1 MRNSIGP
8 LYIQVKYMIIIKSKL
23 KDFGA
28 YVKLTMAEVY
38 NRIEREEKRENDL
51 YSEIGKNH

>member
-1 MRNSIGP
+1 MN
-8 LYIQVKYMIIIKSKL
+8 IIKSKL

-38 NRIEREEKRENDL
+38 NKIEREEKRENDL
-51 YSEIGKNH
+51 YSEIGKNHYISSRIQSIT